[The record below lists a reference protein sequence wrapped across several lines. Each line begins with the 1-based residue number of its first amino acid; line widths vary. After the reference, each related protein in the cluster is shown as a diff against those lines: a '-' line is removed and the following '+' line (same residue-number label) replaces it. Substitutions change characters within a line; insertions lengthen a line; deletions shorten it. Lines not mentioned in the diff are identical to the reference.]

1 MLKMR
6 RAAYSTAAKVDPR
19 FFFDA
24 APGTLLPAQKSR
36 VLFGRMQSEQLT
48 VLAPTLMSKVLLVRD
63 RDSGAD
69 KRSQYAQFL
78 LQKANIPCF
87 MLTLQRDCATIDSI
101 NYGRDYARRVGANGV
116 VAFGGGNVMDTS
128 RAIAA
133 LMFNEGNAEDLAA
146 GPLPLAQ
153 KVAPLIVMPTVAG
166 CGSELSTEALVL
178 DEGAEAKLS
187 FTKTPIVADAVIID
201 PLLTVSVPLGVTAQ
215 GALTS
220 MGQCIESFLANQG
233 NPKVDELC
241 LNGIRAAAEALATP
255 LQDGKI
261 HLNDIGFRERLSYAS
276 LCSSL
281 VSLSTGFGAAHSLG
295 IGVGGLSDSPHM
307 QVCAAFIPLVI
318 TRYQTILADNQ
329 GDDHFDK
336 LKMRLD
342 AVQNI
347 LHVVTKFKTA
357 TLSDWFS
364 QVGCRL
370 NIPDAH
376 QLGFDDSLVQTIVD
390 RATDRLEDCGNGAS
404 QDVTSVFEK
413 TDLDTIMQG
422 AVVAPPSAPPTIP
435 PATPSVP
442 V

>member
-1 MLKMR
+1 MR

-336 LKMRLD
+336 LVRTYS
-342 AVQNI
+342 
-347 LHVVTKFKTA
+347 LHIEA
-357 TLSDWFS
+357 N
-364 QVGCRL
+364 GGRL

>member
-1 MLKMR
+1 MLAMR
-6 RAAYSTAAKVDPR
+6 RAYSTAAKVDPR
-19 FFFDA
+19 YFFDA

-48 VLAPTLMSKVLLVRD
+48 VVAPKIMSKVLLVRD
-63 RDSGAD
+63 RDTGAD
-69 KRSQYAQFL
+69 KRSQYAQYL

-133 LMFNEGNAEDLAA
+133 LMFNEGNAEDLAS
-146 GPLPLAQ
+146 GPISIEH

-166 CGSELSTEALVL
+166 CGSEMSTEALVL

-201 PLLTVSVPLGVTAQ
+201 PMLSVSVPLGVTAQ

-220 MGQCIESFLANQG
+220 MGQCIESFLTNKVD
-233 NPKVDELC
+233 PKVDELC
-241 LNGIRAAAEALATP
+241 LNGIRATAEALSSP
-255 LQDGKI
+255 LQEGKM
-261 HLNDIGFRERLSYAS
+261 HLNDVGFRERLSYAS

-307 QVCAAFIPLVI
+307 QVCAAFLPLVLA
-318 TRYQTILADNQ
+318 RYEAIVTDNQ
-329 GDDHFDK
+329 GDEHFDNLVPMDRDEK
-336 LKMRLD
+336 I
-342 AVQNI
+342 NSYI
-347 LHVVTKFKTA
+347 LMLLF
-357 TLSDWFS
+357 
-364 QVGCRL
+364 
-370 NIPDAH
+370 
-376 QLGFDDSLVQTIVD
+376 
-390 RATDRLEDCGNGAS
+390 
-404 QDVTSVFEK
+404 
-413 TDLDTIMQG
+413 
-422 AVVAPPSAPPTIP
+422 VAD
-435 PATPSVP
+435 
-442 V
+442 

>member
-1 MLKMR
+1 MMLAMR
-6 RAAYSTAAKVDPR
+6 RAYSTAAKVDPR
-19 FFFDA
+19 YFFDA

-48 VLAPTLMSKVLLVRD
+48 VVAPKIMSKVLLVRD
-63 RDSGAD
+63 RDTGAD
-69 KRSQYAQFL
+69 KRSQYAQYL

-133 LMFNEGNAEDLAA
+133 LMFNEGNAEDLAS
-146 GPLPLAQ
+146 GPISIEH

-166 CGSELSTEALVL
+166 CGSEMSTEALVL

-201 PLLTVSVPLGVTAQ
+201 PMLSVSVPLGVTAQ

-220 MGQCIESFLANQG
+220 MGQCIESFLTNKG
-233 NPKVDELC
+233 DPKVDELC
-241 LNGIRAAAEALATP
+241 LNGIRATAEALSSP
-255 LQDGKI
+255 LQEGKM
-261 HLNDIGFRERLSYAS
+261 HLNDVGFRERLSYAS

-307 QVCAAFIPLVI
+307 QVCAAFLPLVLA
-318 TRYQTILADNQ
+318 RYEAIVTDNQ
-329 GDDHFDK
+329 GDEHFDN
-336 LKMRLD
+336 LKMRLE

-347 LHVVTKFKTA
+347 LHLVTKYKTA
-357 TLSDWFS
+357 TVSDWFS

-370 NIPDAH
+370 NLPDAH
-376 QLGFDDSLVQTIVD
+376 QLGFDDTLVQTIVD
-390 RATDRLEDCGNGAS
+390 RATDRLEDCGNGAG
-404 QDVTSVFEK
+404 QDVSSVLEK
-413 TDLDTIMQG
+413 ADLDTIMQG
-422 AVVAPPSAPPTIP
+422 AVVAPTP
-435 PATPSVP
+435 PATNIPSASL
-442 V
+442 

>member
-1 MLKMR
+1 MR

-255 LQDGKI
+255 LQGIVLHTFPSQKERVVMLRMLLDGKI

-336 LKMRLD
+336 LVR
-342 AVQNI
+342 AYS
-347 LHVVTKFKTA
+347 LHIETN
-357 TLSDWFS
+357 
-364 QVGCRL
+364 G
-370 NIPDAH
+370 
-376 QLGFDDSLVQTIVD
+376 GF
-390 RATDRLEDCGNGAS
+390 
-404 QDVTSVFEK
+404 
-413 TDLDTIMQG
+413 
-422 AVVAPPSAPPTIP
+422 
-435 PATPSVP
+435 
-442 V
+442 